1 MRKIYGLLSSL
12 IALALALGLYSC
24 AADYADDMDCSEIG
38 RSLADRLDDGQ
49 EYTEFESTHREYYF
63 DDTEHYDDCSLLYSR
78 DVNDVS
84 EIGVFHAPDAGS
96 AQELAEDCREYLDDL
111 RTSTR
116 AFVES
121 YAPEELP
128 KLDNAEVRRFGNYV
142 AYAILPTDKTED
154 FFNSLEEMLRG

>member
-1 MRKIYGLLSSL
+1 MRNLYGLLSSL
-12 IALALALGLYSC
+12 IAIVLALGLYSC
-24 AADYADDMDCSEIG
+24 AADYADDIACSDIG
-38 RSLADRLDDGQ
+38 RSLADGLRDGQ
-49 EYTEFESTHREYYF
+49 EYTEFESTHKEFYF

-84 EIGVFHAPDAGS
+84 EIGVFHAPDAGN
-96 AQELAEDCREYLDDL
+96 AGELVKDCQEYLDDL

-142 AYAILPTDKTED
+142 AYAVLPTDKAED
-154 FFNSLEEMLRG
+154 FFDNLEKLLRG